1 MVFVYN
7 PQASSI
13 RLFLMLFTVYVFGAG
28 HWATFLGKDVE
39 LQKKKGWA
47 HAQLQMLLSK
57 KFWPIV

>member
-13 RLFLMLFTVYVFGAG
+13 RLFLTLFTVYVFGAG

-39 LQKKKGWA
+39 LQKKGDE
-47 HAQLQMLLSK
+47 HMLSYRCYCLKS
-57 KFWPIV
+57 FDL